1 LNEDQIQELR
11 LKVNSRERKRMHD
24 LNSALDALRE
34 VIPYSRGP
42 SEIKL
47 SKISTLTMAR
57 NYIVMLT

>member
-1 LNEDQIQELR
+1 LNEEQIQELR

-34 VIPYSRGP
+34 VMPYSHGP
-42 SEIKL
+42 SVRKL